1 MRAGAGV
8 ARSGLGDVP
17 KAAAASLGAQCAS
30 AASLTMSEPVLVT
43 ASDADS
49 VRSAV
54 TAFAATAALP
64 GVRQFAVFMPPL
76 MLVWRCATACCVHAT
91 LDACVKVWGS
101 FAVIMPPLMLVSR
114 CAAACCVHA
123 TPDAC
128 VKVWGSLR
136 CSCHPY
142 PNACVQSGPPDMAF
156 APQVRHL
163 CSGSIA

>member
-91 LDACVKVWGS
+91 LDACVEVWGS

-114 CAAACCVHA
+114 CGAACGVHA
-123 TPDAC
+123 TPILMLVYNQDHRTWLSPP
-128 VKVWGSLR
+128 K
-136 CSCHPY
+136 
-142 PNACVQSGPPDMAF
+142 SGTSAAAPSRELVAF
-156 APQVRHL
+156 CCFRLVVT
-163 CSGSIA
+163 